1 MNDSKRKSGAA
12 PQESTGRTSSETS
25 ASERHEPA
33 ATARD
38 IRVELTRAAEKDLRD
53 IGNRKHL
60 GQIARKL
67 DALSVDPKPHDAR
80 PLQGEAYRANG
91 WNFFRVDVGEYRIVY
106 DLDESGELLTIVTI
120 TVIGRRNDDA
130 VYRLLGRRHG

>member
-1 MNDSKRKSGAA
+1 MNDSKRKSGAE
-12 PQESTGRTSSETS
+12 PEESTGRTLNETS
-25 ASERHEPA
+25 ASEEQKPQVPTREV
-33 ATARD
+33 
-38 IRVELTRAAEKDLRD
+38 RVELTRAAEKDLRD

-60 GQIARKL
+60 GQIARQL
-67 DALSVDPKPHDAR
+67 DALSVNPRPQDAR
-80 PLQGEAYRANG
+80 PIQGEAYRVNG

-106 DLDESGELLTIVTI
+106 DLDESGQVLIIATV